1 MYLAQTH
8 PLLAG
13 WLVVGGLSLSL
24 SSRMLIKLVMVLAR
38 RRRRRQWWWWW
49 WWRGWRAEDRGGGD
63 VLVDVQVAVEV
74 EVMSSSGTGE

>member
-1 MYLAQTH
+1 MKAS
-8 PLLAG
+8 
-13 WLVVGGLSLSL
+13 GLSE
-24 SSRMLIKLVMVLAR
+24 SRR
-38 RRRRRQWWWWW
+38 WRRQWWWW